1 MAKKKL
7 IIVLAMH
14 GVPPRDFPRSEMREY
29 FRLSLKAEDNPSSLS
44 PSEEARLVELEKKIR
59 SWPRNEIND
68 PFYAG
73 SVKIAQALESLAG
86 CEVLLG
92 FNEFCSPSVEEALEL
107 ACSQE
112 PETII
117 VLTPML
123 TPGGEHAAREIPAAI
138 QKVKARHQEK
148 KIIYAWPFEPEE
160 IARFLLAMS
169 QKKLNQLEKSD

>member
-1 MAKKKL
+1 MKMTEKKL

-14 GVPPRDFPRSEMREY
+14 GVPPRDFPRPELMEY

-44 PSEEARLVELEKKIR
+44 PWEAARLAELERKIR
-59 SWPRNEIND
+59 SWPRNEMND

-73 SVKIAQALESLAG
+73 SVKISQALESLAG

-92 FNEFCSPSVEEALEL
+92 FNEFCSPSVEEAVEL
-107 ACSQE
+107 ACSRK

-117 VLTPML
+117 VVTPML

-138 QKVKARHQEK
+138 EKVRTRHPE
-148 KIIYAWPFEPEE
+148 INIVYAWPFEPEE

-169 QKKLNQLEKSD
+169 QKKLNQLEK